1 MKDRKHQLG
10 HERVGRLIWIYSAP
24 AIIGMLSNSLYNII
38 DTIFVGWGAGT
49 LALGALAICF
59 PLQMFI
65 LAIAQLV
72 GIGAASI
79 YSRNLGAGNQEIAD
93 RAAGTSFAIVAVLC
107 ILFTIFGLVFIKP
120 ILSLFGATE
129 NILPFAVQYMSI
141 VLLGSLFFGFVVST
155 NNLVRAEGNARVAMI
170 SMILGTGLNI
180 ILDPIFIFGLKLG
193 IQGAAIAT
201 VISQVATF
209 IYLIHYLL
217 SGKSLLKI
225 RMKYLKP
232 DFSLLPEMFAIG
244 SSSFV
249 RVVAGSLVAI
259 AVNNSLA
266 FYGGD
271 LHIAIFGVVNRLAMF
286 VLMPVFG
293 LAQGVMPI
301 IGFSY
306 GAKDFHRT
314 KEALMLGIYYATGIC
329 VFGFLLLYFFAD
341 FAIKLFGND
350 PDLLMEGPLML
361 RVITMG
367 IAFVGLQVISTG
379 LFQSIGKAGIALVLS
394 TSRQVLFLIPLVLIL
409 PLFMGLIGVWLA
421 FPISDFLAA
430 LVTWLFTIR
439 ELGIMNRSI
448 NANG

>member
-1 MKDRKHQLG
+1 MKDRKYQLG
-10 HERVGRLIWIYSAP
+10 HERVVKLLWIYSAP
-24 AIIGMLSNSLYNII
+24 AIIGMLSNSLYNLV
-38 DTIFVGWGAGT
+38 DTIFVGWGAGM

-59 PLQMFI
+59 PVQMFI

-72 GIGAASI
+72 GIGAASV
-79 YSRNLGAGNQEIAD
+79 YSRNLGAGNQETAD
-93 RAAGTSFAIVAVLC
+93 RAAGTSFVVVAVLSI
-107 ILFTIFGLVFIKP
+107 ILTVTGLVFLKP
-120 ILSLFGATE
+120 ILGLFGATE
-129 NILPFAVQYMSI
+129 KILPFATQYLSI
-141 VLLGSLFFGFVVST
+141 ILLGSFFFAFLVST
-155 NNLVRAEGNARVAMI
+155 NNLVRAEGNAKVAMI
-170 SMILGTGLNI
+170 AMLLGAGLNI

-201 VISQVATF
+201 VISQVMVF
-209 IYLIHYLL
+209 LYLIHYLL
-217 SGKSLLKI
+217 SGKSMLNI

-266 FYGGD
+266 YYGGD
-271 LHIAIFGVVNRLAMF
+271 LHIAIFGVINRLALF
-286 VLMPVFG
+286 ILMPVFG

-301 IGFSY
+301 IGFNY

-329 VFGFLLLYFFAD
+329 AFGFLLLYFFAN
-341 FAIKLFGND
+341 FVIKLFGSD
-350 PDLLMEGPLML
+350 QELQLEGPLVL
-361 RVITMG
+361 RIIMVG
-367 IAFVGLQVISTG
+367 IPFVGLQVISTG

-409 PLFMGLIGVWLA
+409 PLFMGLVGVWLA

-439 ELGIMNRSI
+439 ELGIMNRGI
-448 NANG
+448 DANG